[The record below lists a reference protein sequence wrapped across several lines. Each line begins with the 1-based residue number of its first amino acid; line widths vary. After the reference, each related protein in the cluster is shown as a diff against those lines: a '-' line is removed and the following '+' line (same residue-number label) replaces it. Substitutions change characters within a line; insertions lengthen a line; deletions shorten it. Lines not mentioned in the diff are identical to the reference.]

1 MAKGIQYIL
10 QYLGSLFVVVGT
22 GDKYCLWNMRDNIK
36 AQPRSFEWRELNHCV
51 LKDNPKIKR
60 KACWFYVSAPVV

>member
-1 MAKGIQYIL
+1 M
-10 QYLGSLFVVVGT
+10 VVGT

-36 AQPRSFEWRELNHCV
+36 AQPRSYEWRELNRCV

-60 KACWFYVSAPVV
+60 KACWFYVSAPVVWAKVNSFSLAGLLE